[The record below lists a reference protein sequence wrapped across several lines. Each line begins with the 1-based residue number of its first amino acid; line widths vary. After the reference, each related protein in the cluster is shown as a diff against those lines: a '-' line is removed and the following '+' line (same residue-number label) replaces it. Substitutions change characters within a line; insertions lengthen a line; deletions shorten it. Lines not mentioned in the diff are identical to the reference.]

1 MFFVGHQDQHKF
13 QHFDG
18 MSNNPEINYR
28 DVEEFVSRRPR
39 VGSFVNKEND
49 LRGGGG
55 TVAK

>member
-1 MFFVGHQDQHKF
+1 MFFVGHQDEHKF

-18 MSNNPEINYR
+18 MSYNPEINYR

-49 LRGGGG
+49 LREGG
-55 TVAK
+55 AR